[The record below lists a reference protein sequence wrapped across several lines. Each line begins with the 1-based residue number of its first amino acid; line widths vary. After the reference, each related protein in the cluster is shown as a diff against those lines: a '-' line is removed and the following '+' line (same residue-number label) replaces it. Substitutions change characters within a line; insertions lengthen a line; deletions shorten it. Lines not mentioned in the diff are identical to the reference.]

1 MNSRL
6 RHFGDF
12 FLPKKSRLR
21 FHSWRHFCH
30 FYDKCKVKRL
40 TKWKM
45 TNQKQYNL
53 EQKKLEI
60 VVKNRIFSPKSSQ
73 IFPQNQK
80 KICSKHKLLPNYFDL
95 KFFLVKNWNFNKNT
109 NVWPIILTEKKF
121 FWQKSKYQLAK
132 KIFWLKI

>member
-1 MNSRL
+1 
-6 RHFGDF
+6 
-12 FLPKKSRLR
+12 
-21 FHSWRHFCH
+21 
-30 FYDKCKVKRL
+30 
-40 TKWKM
+40 M

-95 KFFLVKNWNFNKNT
+95 KFFSGQKL
-109 NVWPIILTEKKF
+109 KF
-121 FWQKSKYQLAK
+121 
-132 KIFWLKI
+132 